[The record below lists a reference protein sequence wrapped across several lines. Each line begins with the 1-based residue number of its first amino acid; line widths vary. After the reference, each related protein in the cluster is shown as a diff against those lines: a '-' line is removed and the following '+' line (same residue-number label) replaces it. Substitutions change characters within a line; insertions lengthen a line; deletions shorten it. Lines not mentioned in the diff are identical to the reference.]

1 VEGAIYLMLSEN
13 ENPNELNAEQVEDI
27 QFFFN
32 DMEAAVGYASGF
44 GPMINRLNGLGGSGS
59 GAALQP
65 FEHFA
70 CWSNPQSQRSMVV
83 RRALHRMMERGEGH
97 LVAVLH
103 RRYGPRDPAAR
114 YDVLG
119 KLAPLAEYTA
129 AAWEKRAELAA
140 ILGQTRV
147 TLLRRREEAREQS
160 RALRLVKIADR
171 ALTLSERLKEAR
183 GRSDAAREVH
193 RGLREELRATR
204 RARAAAHQPALDPEA
219 RARVELSI
227 RAQANREVTTFD
239 AVQALLG
246 PIVERRKK
254 ESGKAF
260 RRRRDQTLAPYAE
273 GIARVKAEAAA
284 LLVLAKRAYLD
295 ALTAGA
301 LAN

>member
-1 VEGAIYLMLSEN
+1 MLSEN
-13 ENPNELNAEQVEDI
+13 EKPNELNAEQVEDI

-44 GPMINRLNGLGGSGS
+44 GPMVNRLSGLCGSGS

-70 CWSNPQSQRSMVV
+70 CWSNPQSRRATMV

-103 RRYGPRDPAAR
+103 RRYGPREPAAR
-114 YDVLG
+114 
-119 KLAPLAEYTA
+119 YTA

-147 TLLRRREEAREQS
+147 TLLQRREEAQKQS
-160 RALRLVKIADR
+160 RALRLVKIASR
-171 ALTLSERLKEAR
+171 ALTLGERLKEAR
-183 GRSDAAREVH
+183 GRSDAAREAR

-204 RARAAAHQPALDPEA
+204 RARAAAHQPALEPEA
-219 RARVELSI
+219 RVRVDLSI

-254 ESGKAF
+254 ESGEAF
-260 RRRRDQTLAPYAE
+260 RRRCDQTLAAYAE
-273 GIARVKAEAAA
+273 GIARVKAEATA